1 MSSLYSLSHRTLN
14 LVKLAVAALITMAG
28 VLVFAVVPAA
38 AATPTIANGNAAYTP
53 GSTSPPNQFNVLTLV
68 SGGAASVNTSSLT
81 VLAQP
86 SSGSATVAT
95 TSTTGIVTYTPASGT
110 TGVQTLTFAY
120 CAPGDTYPSAGNCT
134 TATLSYTPSSSQYF
148 GGQVEGTSVV
158 EQLAAGVV
166 APTTAVQGSTI
177 SMSIAPV
184 ATSIPSSESGG
195 GVSVTVESASQFSV
209 IMPIP
214 KGFTYVP
221 GSIGTTGGD
230 ATTTG
235 NFAASYCTAPLA
247 DACTAQIDSG
257 NYKTVYPYIE
267 TYLNPNTTIA
277 GGNNVTLPTVTAQ
290 FTASGNVGTVV
301 PVDLTEFV
309 LTTTVSIIGAA
320 TFDGYPSCSS
330 CGSSN
335 PPTYSAPTPLANTT
349 ITAAAPTVAVTGVNP
364 DSGSPSGN
372 TSVTITGTDL
382 GNASAVDFGSNNPG
396 TITADSAT
404 SITATSPP
412 GTGTVDIT
420 VTTPDGTSATNPA
433 DEYSYSNTAPPP
445 TLTSISPSAGPVIGG
460 NSVTV
465 HGTNLGGATAVDFGQ
480 TPGIITA
487 DSSSSVT
494 ATAPSGTGTVDI
506 TVTTPGG
513 TTTPA
518 PADQYAFGVQTLT
531 KLSTWTDTQA
541 CGIPATTSAPSG
553 ASQVTVAASGGTGGG
568 GGGAAS
574 SDSGGSGG
582 SASSVTGSTSVS
594 GGEQLTGISGCAGA
608 TAPNGSG
615 VVSTGG
621 AGGIGYSNGGGGGNG
636 YYCAGIDIEG
646 VCVGDGGADGS
657 GGGGGGSSA
666 VCVGSSCQVGVT
678 PVVVAAGGGGG
689 GESMCAGSG
698 GGGGGTGGGG
708 SSTSSVDLTGAG
720 NSGTNGGMGA
730 TSGDVGGAGGVNNTG
745 GSASG
750 TPGGPGSN
758 TVSAGDSAGN
768 GGGGGGF
775 VGGNGSTATAGVDCG
790 AGGGGGAG
798 SSWAVN
804 GSGASFSTTNATAA
818 VTLTFYGFVGTAP
831 AITTQ
836 PSSATVNAGHAAT
849 FTAAASGNPSPD
861 VQWQVSTNGGS
872 TFSNISGATSA
883 TLSFTASSSQTGN
896 EYQAVFTNSLGT
908 KTTNPA
914 TLTVDSPPAITT
926 QPNLA
931 LVIAGQTAVFT
942 AAASGNPT
950 PTVQWQVSTDGG
962 ATFSN
967 IAGATSG
974 TLAFA
979 TTAVENGNEYQAVFT
994 NSVGSTTT
1002 NAVGL
1007 TVEEGPTVTTE
1018 PLGATVDAGQP
1029 ASFTAAA
1036 SGNPTPTVQWQVST
1050 DGGATFSNIAGATSP
1065 TYTLTTTAGEN
1076 GDQYQAVFTNSV
1088 GAATSNA
1095 ATLTVDSLPAIT
1107 TQPSSTTVLQGA
1119 TATFT
1124 AAASGNPSP
1133 TVQWQVSTNG
1143 GATFS
1148 TIAGAT
1154 SDTYSFTTAAGES
1167 GNKYQAVFTNSVGST
1182 STNAATL
1189 TLATTP
1195 VVTTDPTSA
1204 TVAAGQPATFIAA
1217 ASGSPA
1223 PTVQWEVST
1232 DGGAI
1237 FAPIAGA
1244 TAATYTFTTVLGD
1257 NGYQYEAVFTNS
1269 AGSATT
1275 TPATLTVDVLLITT
1289 NSLPDGSVYS
1299 SAAKN
1304 GYSQKLT
1311 ASGGNPPYRW
1321 SIVGGSLPPGL
1332 KLSKTSGTIS
1342 GKASFAGNYTFT
1354 VKVVDKKTKKT
1365 KTMPSTQNSATKVLS
1380 ITIDG

>member
-1 MSSLYSLSHRTLN
+1 MGSLYSLSRRTVI
-14 LVKLAVAALITMAG
+14 LVKLALAGVIAIAG
-28 VLVFAVVPAA
+28 VLVLVAVPAG
-38 AATPTIANGNAAYTP
+38 AATPSIANGNAAYTP

-81 VLAQP
+81 VVSQP

-134 TATLSYTPSSSQYF
+134 TATLSYTPSSTQYF
-148 GGQVEGTSVV
+148 GGEVEGTSVV
-158 EQLAAGVV
+158 EDLDAAVV
-166 APTTAVQGSTI
+166 TPTTAVQGSAV

-184 ATSIPSSESGG
+184 ATSIPSSESGD

-214 KGFTYVP
+214 KGYTYVP

-235 NFAASYCTAPLA
+235 NYAATYCTAPLA

-267 TYLNPNTTIA
+267 TYLNPNTTVA
-277 GGNNVTLPTVTAQ
+277 GGANVTLPTITAQ
-290 FTASGNVGTVV
+290 FTASGAVGTVV

-330 CGSSN
+330 CGSST

-364 DSGSPSGN
+364 DSGAPSGN

-404 SITATSPP
+404 SITATSPA

-420 VTTPDGTSATNPA
+420 VTTPDGTSAANPG
-433 DEYSYSNTAPPP
+433 DEFTYSNVAPPP
-445 TLTSISPSAGPVIGG
+445 GLTSISPSTGPVIGG

-465 HGTNLGGATAVDFGQ
+465 TGTNLGGATAVDFGQ

-541 CGIPATTSAPSG
+541 CGIPSTTSAPSG

-582 SASSVTGSTSVS
+582 SASSVTGSTAVS
-594 GGEQLTGISGCAGA
+594 GGEQVTGISGCAGA

-636 YYCAGIDIEG
+636 YYCAGIDIES

-666 VCVGSSCQVGVT
+666 VCVGPSCQVGVT
-678 PVVVAAGGGGG
+678 PVLVAAGGGGG
-689 GESMCAGSG
+689 GESMCAGSD

-730 TSGDVGGAGGVNNTG
+730 TSGDVGGPGGVNNTG

-750 TPGGPGSN
+750 TPGGPGSD

-775 VGGNGSTATAGVDCG
+775 VGGSGSTATAGVDCG

-798 SSWAVN
+798 SSWAAN
-804 GSGASFSTTNATAA
+804 GTGASFSTTNATAA

-836 PSSATVNAGHAAT
+836 PSSTTVNAGHAAT

-861 VQWQVSTNGGS
+861 VQWQVSTNGGTS
-872 TFSNISGATSA
+872 FSNLSGATSA
-883 TLSFTASSSQTGN
+883 TLSFTSSSSQTGN
-896 EYQAVFTNSLGT
+896 EYRAVFTNSLGT

-942 AAASGNPT
+942 AAATGNPT

-967 IAGATSG
+967 VSGATTD
-974 TLAFA
+974 TLAFS
-979 TTAVENGNEYQAVFT
+979 TTPAENGNEYQAVFT

-1007 TVEEGPTVTTE
+1007 TVEEGPTVTTS
-1018 PLGATVDAGQP
+1018 PVSTTVDAGQP

-1036 SGNPTPTVQWQVST
+1036 SGNPSPTVQWQVST
-1050 DGGATFSNIAGATSP
+1050 NGGASFSDIAGATSP
-1065 TYTLTTTAGEN
+1065 TYTLTTTTGEN

-1088 GAATSNA
+1088 ASATSSS
-1095 ATLTVDSLPAIT
+1095 ATLTVDSAPAII
-1107 TQPSSTTVLQGA
+1107 TQPTSTTVDQGL

-1143 GATFS
+1143 GATYS

-1167 GNKYQAVFTNSVGST
+1167 GNKYEAVFTNSVAST
-1182 STNAATL
+1182 STNAVTL
-1189 TLATTP
+1189 TLATKP
-1195 VVTTDPTSA
+1195 VVTTNPTST
-1204 TVAAGQPATFIAA
+1204 TVAAGHAATFTAA
-1217 ASGSPA
+1217 ASGSPT

-1232 DGGAI
+1232 NGGAT
-1237 FAPIAGA
+1237 FSPIAGA
-1244 TAATYTFTTVLGD
+1244 TATTYSFTTALSNSG
-1257 NGYQYEAVFTNS
+1257 NQYEAVFTNS

-1275 TPATLTVDVLLITT
+1275 TAATLTVDELLITT
-1289 NSLPDGSVYS
+1289 ATLPNGSIYTKSTRTLYS
-1299 SAAKN
+1299 GQLA
-1304 GYSQKLT
+1304 
-1311 ASGGNPPYRW
+1311 ASGGNPPYKW
-1321 SIVGGSLPPGL
+1321 AVSAGALPPGL
-1332 KLSKTSGTIS
+1332 KLSKSTGAIT
-1342 GKASFAGNYTFT
+1342 GKASFDGTYTFT
-1354 VKVVDKKTKKT
+1354 IEVVDTKTKKT
-1365 KTMPSTQNSATKVLS
+1365 KTTPSTENSATKVLT
-1380 ITIDG
+1380 ITISG